1 MPFHLQPQKRKATRE
16 AKEEAQSA
24 KKKAKE
30 EEETILN
37 AIRTRCEAL
46 KGLSREYEC
55 KNKDTHY
62 LVMIQ
67 FPDYQ
72 ETWLKM
78 DLETFQQLL
87 QYESQ
92 NASYRLLW
100 VSADLQ
106 HSYQMKPAH
115 RREYLIKETNKDE
128 GGMDKWNDIDK
139 WVKPGERKKIVN
151 DLFQE
156 MMRALKPAG
165 GKK

>member
-1 MPFHLQPQKRKATRE
+1 MPFHLQPQKRKAARE
-16 AKEEAQSA
+16 AKKEAQSA

-55 KNKDTHY
+55 KNKDEHY

-72 ETWLKM
+72 ET
-78 DLETFQQLL
+78 
-87 QYESQ
+87 Q
-92 NASYRLLW
+92 NAYYWLLW

-115 RREYLIKETNKDE
+115 RREYLIKETNKEE

-139 WVKPGERKKIVN
+139 RVKPGERKKIVN